1 MISPNLYLQKLLTAD
16 IVSDFVLD
24 SWHHGAVAKLLS
36 RFSTQ
41 ILATFL
47 GTAGVAHFV
56 VPDQFNPLIP
66 PWLPGSATF
75 YTYISGV
82 AEIAIAIGLLT
93 PRTRRLTAW
102 AAALLFVAVY
112 PGNIYMAYDWR
123 DRELSQQLVAYL
135 RLPLQIPLIWWAVS
149 IARKT
154 PRQ

>member
-1 MISPNLYLQKLLTAD
+1 MLKKISA
-16 IVSDFVLD
+16 
-24 SWHHGAVAKLLS
+24 
-36 RFSTQ
+36 FSAQ

-66 PWLPGSATF
+66 PWLPGDATF
-75 YTYISGV
+75 YTYASGIAELAVAISLF
-82 AEIAIAIGLLT
+82 I
-93 PRTRRLTAW
+93 PRTRRLAGW
-102 AAALLFVAVY
+102 GAALLFLAVY

-135 RLPLQIPLIWWAVS
+135 RLPFQIPLIWWAVS

-154 PRQ
+154 PRR